1 MRRFPP
7 FFLLPTVML
16 LIGACINVPEI
27 QQVVEEPDAG
37 APALQVRLGLSRTHT
52 KDSVDVTV
60 ELSRQI
66 PQSVEL
72 LLNGHVVAN
81 LLPPYKLRMETQD
94 LKEGTH
100 EMFARVVLES
110 GVALSEPRQL
120 TVDRTAPTWA
130 SRKPLPNARFVPVN
144 SEVQAVF
151 SEALDPTTVNASTV
165 QLFVGAE
172 PTPAN
177 VSLSSAGTVVIVKP
191 TSRFP
196 VDVRVKVTVGATV
209 TDLAGNALQPETEE
223 WSWVFPGFIPLGEP
237 LLSDARAMSSAFL
250 ELQVD
255 WEDRPIV
262 AWAESSQASV
272 YVRRWSGER
281 WEQLGSSLKASP
293 TANIWKVILRIG
305 ADGQPV
311 VAWGDGASATI
322 YVRRWDGTEWGA
334 VGSPIQGPSES
345 YLRELGMDGSGRWL
359 VGGAVTTEGR
369 TRLLMWQWQNGQWD
383 PLDTGIQIDPPNM
396 FRGANMLLHGAKNPI
411 LIWGEGR
418 DYNLESVRIQRRE
431 GGAWKAISPQLLT
444 LGGGWNVDGEGRLL
458 HALSYEPG
466 MYLWRED
473 GGNWSSVAPVLES
486 PFPGGPIGAVGQ
498 LVFDSAGMPVVLMNE
513 AESPGQTATLYVCR
527 LRDGKWEQL
536 GGLLRPQLPDEKPA
550 ERVLGLSKSGKPF
563 LMTSEHKSFTLMP
576 ARVYVPNE

>member
-7 FFLLPTVML
+7 FFLLPAVVL
-16 LIGACINVPEI
+16 LVGACINVPDV

-37 APALQVRLGLSRTHT
+37 APALQVRLELSRTHT
-52 KDSVDVTV
+52 KGSVDVTV
-60 ELSRQI
+60 ELSRQV

-100 EMFARVVLES
+100 EMFARVVLDS

-151 SEALDPTTVNASTV
+151 SEALDPATVNASTV

-172 PTPAN
+172 ATPAN
-177 VSLSSAGTVVIVKP
+177 VSLSSAGTVVSVKP
-191 TSRFP
+191 SSRFP
-196 VDVRVKVTVGATV
+196 VDVRVKVTVGAAV

-223 WSWVFPGFIPLGEP
+223 WSWVFPGFIPLGDP
-237 LLSDARAMSSAFL
+237 LLSDSRTMSSDLL

-255 WEDRPIV
+255 GEDRPVV
-262 AWAESSQASV
+262 AWAESSQAAV

-293 TANIWKVILRIG
+293 TANIWKVGLRMG
-305 ADGQPV
+305 VDGQPV
-311 VAWGDGASATI
+311 VAWGDAASATVH
-322 YVRRWDGTEWGA
+322 VRRWDGTTWGA
-334 VGSPIQGPSES
+334 IGNPIQGPRDFSF
-345 YLRELGMDGSGRWL
+345 YELGMDGSGRWL
-359 VGGAVTTEGR
+359 VGGMAPTEGQSR
-369 TRLLMWQWQNGQWD
+369 ILMWQWLNGQWE
-383 PLDTGIQIDPPNM
+383 PLDTGIQVDLPNR
-396 FRGANMLLHGAKNPI
+396 FKGADLLLHGAKNPI

-418 DYNLESVRIQRRE
+418 DYDLESVRIQRRDGE
-431 GGAWKAISPQLLT
+431 TWKAIPPRLLT
-444 LGGGWNVDGEGRLL
+444 LSGGWNVDGEGRLL
-458 HALSYEPG
+458 HALNHAPEG
-466 MYLWRED
+466 GLWREE
-473 GGNWSSVAPVLES
+473 GGSWSPVGPVVES
-486 PFPGGPIGAVGQ
+486 PFPGGLVGAVGR
-498 LVFDSAGMPVVLMNE
+498 LVFDSAGMPVVLMSG

-527 LRDGKWEQL
+527 LRDGKWERM

-550 ERVLGLSKSGKPF
+550 VRVLGLSKSGKPF